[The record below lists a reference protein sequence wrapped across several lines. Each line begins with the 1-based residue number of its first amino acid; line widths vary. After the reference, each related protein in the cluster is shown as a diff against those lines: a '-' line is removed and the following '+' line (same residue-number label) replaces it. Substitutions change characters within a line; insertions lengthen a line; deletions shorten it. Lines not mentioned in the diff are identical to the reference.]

1 MDSDAPT
8 VSDARAGTE
17 IDPTIDIFLTD
28 KFKDPEFRRN
38 PHPYYHRLREE
49 YPIREYP
56 GLGEYLL
63 TRWDDCERVL
73 RDPKFSSNNDHRI
86 WPEGMEPGRLARSA
100 GATDVKTLLFLD
112 PPDHT
117 RIRGLVSKAFTPR
130 TVEQLRPHITEICTQ
145 VLDQAA
151 DRGSLEIVGELGYQ
165 VPVTVICELL
175 GVPLDDRGSFGP
187 LSSDASRL
195 LDGDSLTDDEYNAGL
210 MAVMELLAYLND
222 LFEDRRE
229 HPGDDLISKLIQVEE
244 EGDRLDDVELRSIV
258 LLLFIAG
265 HETTMNLIGNGM
277 WALLQH
283 PDQLQKLQD
292 DPGLIG
298 STIEEMLRYDGPVH
312 LTGRVATEDLE
323 VADRVVHKGEQVVT
337 LLAAANRDP
346 DQFPDPDRFDITRT
360 DNRHLTFSHGIHY
373 CLGAALARVEGQVA
387 IGSLVGRF
395 RSIEVTETPSY
406 RDHFILRGLSAL
418 HVDVS

>member
-1 MDSDAPT
+1 VGDKPEPG
-8 VSDARAGTE
+8 V
-17 IDPTIDIFLTD
+17 DIFLTD
-28 KFKDPEFRRN
+28 RFNDPEFRFN
-38 PHPYYHRLREE
+38 PHPFYRELREE
-49 YPIREYP
+49 HPIRMYE

-73 RDPKFSSNNDHRI
+73 RDPRFSSNNSHRV
-86 WPEGMEPGRLARSA
+86 WPEGMESTSRLAQSA
-100 GATDVKTLLFLD
+100 GDPDVKTLLFLD

-130 TVEQLRPHITEICTQ
+130 TVERLRPHITDICNQ
-145 VLDQAA
+145 VLDEAA
-151 DRGSLEIVGELGYQ
+151 DRGSLEIVGDLGYQ
-165 VPVTVICELL
+165 VPVTVLCELL
-175 GVPLDDRGSFGP
+175 GIPLADRHMFGP

-195 LDGDSLTDDEYNAGL
+195 LDGDSLSDEQFNAGL
-210 MAVMELLAYLND
+210 VAVMELLSYLND
-222 LFEDRRE
+222 LFDERRAN
-229 HPGDDLISKLIQVEE
+229 PGDDLISALIAVEE

-283 PDQLQKLQD
+283 PDQLQLLRN
-292 DPGLIG
+292 DPSLIG
-298 STIEEMLRYDGPVH
+298 SAVEEMLRFDGPVH

-323 VADRVVHKGEQVVT
+323 VGGQTVRKGEQVIT

-346 DQFPDPDRFDITRT
+346 ARFPDPERFDITRE

-387 IGSLVGRF
+387 IGSLVERF
-395 RSIEVTETPSY
+395 PAIEPLETPSY
-406 RDHFILRGLSAL
+406 RGHFILRGLSSL
-418 HVDVS
+418 EVSLS

>member
-1 MDSDAPT
+1 MASDQPT
-8 VSDARAGTE
+8 TDV
-17 IDPTIDIFLTD
+17 DPGVDIFLTD
-28 KFKDPEFRRN
+28 LFNDPDFRYN
-38 PHPYYHRLREE
+38 PHPYYRELRERH
-49 YPIREYP
+49 PIREYP
-56 GLGEYLL
+56 ELGEYLL

-73 RDPKFSSNNDHRI
+73 RDPKFSSNQEHRV
-86 WPEGMEPGRLARSA
+86 WPAGTESSSRLAQSA
-100 GATDVKTLLFLD
+100 GAADVKTLLFLD

-130 TVEQLRPHITEICTQ
+130 TVEELRPHTTEICDQ
-145 VLDQAA
+145 VLDEAA
-151 DRGSLEIVGELGYQ
+151 DRGTLEIVGDLGYQ

-175 GVPLDDRGSFGP
+175 GVPLEDRHMFGP

-195 LDGDSLTDDEYNAGL
+195 LDGDSLSDEQFNLGL
-210 MAVMELLAYLND
+210 VAVMQLLGYLND
-222 LFEDRRE
+222 LFDERRAR
-229 HPGDDLISKLIQVEE
+229 PGDDLISALLAVEE
-244 EGDRLDDVELRSIV
+244 QGDRLDDVELRSIV

-283 PDQLQKLQD
+283 PDQLRLLRN
-292 DPGLIG
+292 DPSLIG
-298 STIEEMLRYDGPVH
+298 SAVEEMLRFDGPVH

-323 VADRVVHKGEQVVT
+323 VGEIVVRKGEQAIT

-346 DQFPDPDRFDITRT
+346 ARFPDPERFDITRE

-387 IGSLVGRF
+387 IGSLVERF
-395 RSIEVTETPSY
+395 AEIEPLETPHY
-406 RDHFILRGLSAL
+406 RDHFILRGLSSL
-418 HVDVS
+418 NVSVK